1 MYVCVCVYE
10 WVCVLCLCMRVW
22 NMWVRASVRAF
33 VCASVYDGT
42 RDYDMK
48 LE

>member
-1 MYVCVCVYE
+1 MS
-10 WVCVLCLCMRVW
+10 VW
-22 NMWVRASVRAF
+22 NLWVHTSVRAF

-42 RDYDMK
+42 RDYDIK